1 MFREKSRGKINGP
14 GDAGWNAAA
23 ASGAPPHPI
32 SASFPSSLSL
42 NRMARGFTLLEL
54 MIVISIIV
62 ILAAVALPQ
71 YQKIVL
77 HARETTLRDD
87 LFQLRKAIDQYA
99 ADKGELPPDVDALAI
114 AGYIREVPI
123 DPMTDAR
130 DWVPTP
136 GEDPNSTDGRTGMI
150 DVHSASTEKGS
161 DGRPYSEW

>member
-1 MFREKSRGKINGP
+1 VRERIDGP
-14 GDAGWNAAA
+14 GEALGQ
-23 ASGAPPHPI
+23 ASAPRTA
-32 SASFPSSLSL
+32 SASSVFHFAG
-42 NRMARGFTLLEL
+42 RARGFTLLEL

-99 ADKGELPPDVDALAI
+99 ADKGELPQDVDALAV

-123 DPMTDAR
+123 DPMTD
-130 DWVPTP
+130 DKNWVPTP

-150 DVHSASTEKGS
+150 DVHSSSTEMGS

>member
-1 MFREKSRGKINGP
+1 MSGKTLRQKLRGKINGP
-14 GDAGWNAAA
+14 VD
-23 ASGAPPHPI
+23 ASGQSSAPHPML
-32 SASFPSSLSL
+32 SSSLFPFA
-42 NRMARGFTLLEL
+42 RRARGFTLLEL

-99 ADKGELPPDVDALAI
+99 ADKGELPPDIESLAT

-123 DPMTDAR
+123 DPMTDAK
-130 DWVPTP
+130 DWMPTP

-150 DVHSASTEKGS
+150 DVHSASTEMGS

>member
-1 MFREKSRGKINGP
+1 MSGKTLRQKLRGKINGP
-14 GDAGWNAAA
+14 VDALGQSCAPRPVL
-23 ASGAPPHPI
+23 AS
-32 SASFPSSLSL
+32 SFFPFA
-42 NRMARGFTLLEL
+42 RRARGFTLLEL

-99 ADKGELPPDVDALAI
+99 ADKGELPPDLESLAT

-123 DPMTDAR
+123 DPMTDAK
-130 DWVPTP
+130 DWAPTP

-150 DVHSASTEKGS
+150 DVHSSSTELGT

>member
-1 MFREKSRGKINGP
+1 MSGKTLRQKLRGKIDGSV
-14 GDAGWNAAA
+14 DALEQ
-23 ASGAPPHPI
+23 SCAPRPI
-32 SASFPSSLSL
+32 LASSLL
-42 NRMARGFTLLEL
+42 PFARRARGFTLLEL

-99 ADKGELPPDVDALAI
+99 ADKGELPPDLDSLAT

-123 DPMTDAR
+123 DPMTD
-130 DWVPTP
+130 DKSWVPTA
-136 GEDPNSTDGRTGMI
+136 GEDPNSSDGRQGMI
-150 DVHSASTEKGS
+150 DVHSSSTEMGT